1 MLLSRFDFEYVL
13 VDCFLDMQQVT
24 SSSSSYS
31 NGYGGS
37 GKRRIGLKFLGET
50 SSLRVGLC
58 ICWSV
63 GLRLSLL
70 GCRLKF
76 LLMSYII
83 GPLDFQHGKRKG

>member
-31 NGYGGS
+31 NGYGGG

-58 ICWSV
+58 MLVCVSEAKFV
-63 GLRLSLL
+63 GMSIEVFVNELYNWPTRLSTW
-70 GCRLKF
+70 
-76 LLMSYII
+76 
-83 GPLDFQHGKRKG
+83 